1 MNMNI
6 TNDAPPAV
14 DSDVNNQDTSSPD
27 TQKNDQPSPFS
38 KVLAKKQ
45 AAPEDDKRTK
55 GESDFNPLLAGIM
68 GGPTPLDRLVEA
80 SKAESKHVVQLP
92 PDLQSLVTEISI
104 ASGGREVH
112 IEMNSNAL
120 KNLHIRIEKQDG
132 ALAIQFQSS
141 SENTARL
148 LSRNIDGL
156 SQSLA
161 DRGVNVADIK
171 VTTTQEN
178 KKWSQKQGS
187 KSDSQSGKGSQSGR
201 QGQR

>member
-6 TNDAPPAV
+6 SNDAPPTV
-14 DSDVNNQDTSSPD
+14 DSDVNNQDATSTD
-27 TQKNDQPSPFS
+27 TQKQDQPSPFS

-45 AAPEDDKRTK
+45 TLPEDNQRNR
-55 GESDFNPLLAGIM
+55 GESDFNMLLSGIM
-68 GGPTPLDRLVEA
+68 GEPAPLNCSVET
-80 SKAESKHVVQLP
+80 SKTESKHIVQLP
-92 PDLQSLVTEISI
+92 PDLQNLVREI
-104 ASGGREVH
+104 AVANGGREVH

-120 KNLHIRIEKQDG
+120 KNLHIRIEKQEG
-132 ALAIQFQSS
+132 AVAIQFQSS
-141 SENTARL
+141 SEDTARL

-171 VTTTQEN
+171 VTTTQELN

-187 KSDSQSGKGSQSGR
+187 KSDSQQGRSQSGR